1 MLQIKD
7 IHKEYRTGN
16 LVQRA
21 LDGVSLSLR
30 DNEFVAILGPSGS
43 GKTTL
48 LNIIGGLDRYDSGDL
63 IINGIS
69 TKKYKDRDWDS
80 YRNHTIGFVF
90 QSYNL
95 IPHQTVLANVE
106 LALTISGVSKSERRR
121 RAKEALEK
129 VGLGAQIHKKPSQM
143 SGGQMQRVAIA
154 RALVNDPEILLAD
167 EPTGAL
173 DSDTSVQV
181 MDLLQEVA
189 KERLVVMVTHNPE
202 LAQLYATR
210 IVTVK
215 DGRILSDTDPFVIDS
230 ESMAPPV
237 HKNMGKSS
245 MSFFTALSLS
255 FQNLKTKKARTL
267 LTSFAGSIGI
277 IGIALILSISNG
289 VDKYITNME
298 EETLSEY
305 PLQIQST
312 GVDLTSMMMGAAT
325 AQSGK
330 KDGEVGV
337 AQMVTNMFSKMN
349 SNDLESLKVYLD
361 SNESS
366 ISQYANSV
374 EYTYSVSPQIF
385 LENGKNI
392 RQVNPDKSFSA
403 MGLGSGSSNSIMSST
418 MSTDVFHEMPED
430 ADLYK
435 DQYDVKAGRWPENY
449 KECVLVLTSQGDISD
464 FLQYTLGLR
473 DGKELDDMVQKFIAE
488 EAVETPEN
496 EGPYTYDEILG
507 KKFKLVNSTDYYEYD
522 EEYKV
527 WKDKS
532 DNSSYMKKLVKNG
545 EDLTIVGIVQ
555 PVEGATASMLT
566 AGICYTPELTK
577 HVIEKAASSEIV
589 KQQLADEKINVFTG
603 EEFGKEDNENSKFDM
618 ESLFSI
624 NADALQEAFQVD
636 LSGFNMDLS
645 SLSGLSSGLNVEM
658 PDMPDMSALAGNINL
673 DESSMPDLSKL
684 IKLDDLDLDLSHMID
699 PEEILKN
706 LPADQVPDMSQALK
720 SVKFDFT
727 EEKVTA
733 LLKEVLTG
741 YQESIKDKPE
751 ADMDKMQAA
760 LKQYLTSK
768 EMNERLCKDLQEL
781 VKNNVNVDMSS
792 EKLIA
797 VAVGLMNQYQE
808 YAKANGIT
816 QTDVASI
823 LAFLSQG
830 EIQQQIK
837 EEAENLV
844 KNSVTVNIT
853 TKQIR
858 DLLMQDVVAAYPEY
872 ARNNSLPDPAN
883 LGTYFLEYM
892 QTEDGQN
899 RLMNGLMTL
908 VDTSEVQ
915 TQFSQAMETYMK
927 SMMTSF
933 TDAIA
938 KGIESKFTEIME
950 QVEKQ
955 LTKGIQ
961 TAMEQMIGNISSGM
975 QEAMQSVMTSVSS
988 SLTSAMSQAMS
999 GLGGLGSGM
1008 GNMED
1013 ALSINPEAF
1022 AKAIQMNMNE
1032 DDLSEL
1038 MMSLLSSENSSY
1050 DGNLK
1055 KLGYA
1060 DLNVPG
1066 GINIYPKDFESKSE
1080 IVGIL
1085 DQYNADMEA
1094 AGEDEKVI
1102 TYTDLVGTLMSSVTD
1117 IVNIISYV
1125 LVAFVAISLVVSSI
1139 MIGVITY
1146 ISVLERKK
1154 EIGILRAIGASRH
1167 NVSQVFNAETFIIG
1181 FCAGAMGIGIT
1192 LLLLIP
1198 ANSII
1203 RSLADGV
1210 NVKAALP
1217 PVAAVV
1223 LIGLSVVLTLLGGLI
1238 PSRKAAKSDPV
1249 TALRTD

>member
-181 MDLLQEVA
+181 MDLLQGVA

-473 DGKELDDMVQKFIAE
+473 DGKELDDMVQKFMAE

-853 TKQIR
+853 TKQIQ
-858 DLLMQDVVAAYPEY
+858 DLLLQDVVDAYPEY

-933 TDAIA
+933 TDAIT

-961 TAMEQMIGNISSGM
+961 TAMEQMMGNISSGM
-975 QEAMQSVMTSVSS
+975 QEAMQSVMASVSS
-988 SLTSAMSQAMS
+988 SITSAMSQAMS
-999 GLGGLGSGM
+999 GLGGLGSSM

-1013 ALSINPEAF
+1013 ALSIDPEAF

-1038 MMSLLSSENSSY
+1038 MMSLLSSENASY